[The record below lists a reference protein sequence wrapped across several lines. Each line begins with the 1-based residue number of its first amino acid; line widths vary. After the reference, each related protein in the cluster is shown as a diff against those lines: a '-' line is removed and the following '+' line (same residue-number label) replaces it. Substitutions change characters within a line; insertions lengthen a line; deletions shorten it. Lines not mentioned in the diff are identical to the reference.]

1 MGKVQSTRATYFTPV
16 LRSRSKLDF
25 QESLN
30 ANFII
35 NLQLLLDGLRKCSNV
50 TPQNIMI
57 TQKCV
62 KKKISNDVCKNM
74 SLPQYCVTRLK

>member
-1 MGKVQSTRATYFTPV
+1 MGQVQSTRTTYSPPM
-16 LRSRSKLDF
+16 LCSRSKLDF

-50 TPQNIMI
+50 TPQNIMA

-62 KKKISNDVCKNM
+62 T
-74 SLPQYCVTRLK
+74 LT